1 MKMQFYPAEVSLRR
15 KKKKKKEQNNRK
27 LTKMKIFHFSLKSSS
42 NKWSYNSDTHFG
54 QAKFSFITLKKFI
67 YKGSI
72 SSKYRLLLKK
82 GL

>member
-1 MKMQFYPAEVSLRR
+1 
-15 KKKKKKEQNNRK
+15 
-27 LTKMKIFHFSLKSSS
+27 MKIFHFSLKSSS